1 MSQEQYARAALR
13 VAVAQMCQSFGFSR
27 ISPRALH
34 ALTDVVSVEK
44 KKKKKKKKKSKF
56 SKTQRNNCH
65 SWSLTLTKLAFDRV
79 NTRN

>member
-44 KKKKKKKKKSKF
+44 KKKKKKKKKK
-56 SKTQRNNCH
+56 
-65 SWSLTLTKLAFDRV
+65 
-79 NTRN
+79 